1 MKVLIADD
9 DPISCS
15 ILERKLTNWGYE
27 VIACSDGTSA
37 WEALRSEGAPQLAIV
52 DWMMP
57 GFDGLEI
64 CRKIRARPVESY
76 TYILMLTAK
85 DRKEDILTGLDAG
98 ADDFISKPFD
108 AHELDVR
115 LRIGRRILDLEGGL
129 LRSREALRIEATYD
143 HLTGVW
149 NRGAAMQSLEKELSR
164 GLREG
169 KHTGLI
175 MADID
180 HFKGVND
187 TYGHQAGDAT
197 LREVTRR
204 IRRLLR
210 HYDTIGRYG
219 GDEFVIVLPGCD
231 SAGAER
237 MANRIRDQIEADPI
251 STMEGMIDVA
261 ISLGVSNT
269 DGSNYLDANRLIR
282 AADIALYR
290 SKKEGRNRVSMAT
303 AADMNSR
310 VTTEP
315 KPGATSRIRLADDL
329 VGATSE
335 DRPPMG

>member
-37 WEALRSEGAPQLAIV
+37 WEALLSEGAPQLAIV

-57 GFDGLEI
+57 GLDGLEI

-98 ADDFISKPFD
+98 ADDYLSKPFD
-108 AHELDVR
+108 PHELEVR
-115 LRIGRRILDLEGGL
+115 LRVGRRILDLEGGL

-164 GLREG
+164 GQREG
-169 KHTGLI
+169 KPTGLI

-180 HFKGVND
+180 HFKQVND
-187 TYGHQAGDAT
+187 AYGHLTGDTT

-210 HYDTIGRYG
+210 NYDTIGRYG

-231 SAGAER
+231 PTGAER
-237 MANRIRDQIEADPI
+237 MANRMRAQIDAEPI
-251 STMEGMIDVA
+251 STMEGMIDVT
-261 ISLGVSNT
+261 ISLGVANT
-269 DGSNYLDANRLIR
+269 EGSSHLDPNRLIR

-290 SKKEGRNRVSMAT
+290 SKKGGRNRVSMAT
-303 AADMNSR
+303 AADMNR
-310 VTTEP
+310 GVTTESP
-315 KPGATSRIRLADDL
+315 TGTISKSRLADDF

-335 DRPPMG
+335 DRPPMA